1 MKALSAVLLPALLL
15 LGSVST
21 VSAQETKQEKS
32 ESPEVQPAPLPGQIS
47 EAELGEM
54 LSAVGLKPTK
64 TEQRYD
70 FAFKTSYRGEEWKF
84 SMSAVLSRNGQSMWI
99 MAWLD
104 QIPSTA
110 SEVPRTAL
118 LRLLAAND
126 RLGEGK
132 FFAYIPTNKR
142 FVMQRVVANR
152 DMTNKKMMELLQDL
166 AASVADEYPTWAVT
180 NWTPKVD
187 AADQQ
192 VAGGADD
199 AKDSGRAVPTNP
211 TAANRV
217 PTAAGNKTPA
227 NGVKPTRTSDSS
239 RALDNKSVN

>member
-1 MKALSAVLLPALLL
+1 MTAVLTLALLVPACMN
-15 LGSVST
+15 S
-21 VSAQETKQEKS
+21 VSAQENGTVTLQ
-32 ESPEVQPAPLPGQIS
+32 PGQLTES
-47 EAELGEM
+47 DLGNT
-54 LSAVGLKPTK
+54 LAAIGLKPKK

-84 SMSAVLSRNGQSMWI
+84 SMSAVLSRNGESVWV

-126 RLGEGK
+126 RMGEGK

-142 FVMQRVVANR
+142 FVLQRVVKNSE
-152 DMTNKKMMELLQDL
+152 MSNKKMMGILQDL

-180 NWTPKVD
+180 NWVPK
-187 AADQQ
+187 ADQQ
-192 VAGGADD
+192 VADQDG
-199 AKDSGRAVPTNP
+199 SGRAAPQNP
-211 TAANRV
+211 TAASRSQ
-217 PTAAGNKTPA
+217 A
-227 NGVKPTRTSDSS
+227 PTRTSESTSKFDRGRSI
-239 RALDNKSVN
+239 N

>member
-21 VSAQETKQEKS
+21 VSAQETKQAKAD
-32 ESPEVQPAPLPGQIS
+32 SPEINPAPLPGQIS
-47 EAELGEM
+47 ESELGEM
-54 LSAVGLKPTK
+54 LGAIGLKPTK

-104 QIPSTA
+104 QIPTTS

-126 RLGEGK
+126 RVGEGK

-152 DMTNKKMMELLQDL
+152 DMNNKKMMELLQDL
-166 AASVADEYPTWAVT
+166 ASSVADEYPTWAVS
-180 NWTPKVD
+180 NWVPKPEQ
-187 AADQQ
+187 ADQQ
-192 VAGGADD
+192 VAEGS
-199 AKDSGRAVPTNP
+199 DSGRAVPTNP
-211 TAANRV
+211 TAANRT
-217 PTAAGNKTPA
+217 PAAGTKSNNKT
-227 NGVKPTRTSDSS
+227 SDASS
-239 RALDNKSVN
+239 KFDGKSVN